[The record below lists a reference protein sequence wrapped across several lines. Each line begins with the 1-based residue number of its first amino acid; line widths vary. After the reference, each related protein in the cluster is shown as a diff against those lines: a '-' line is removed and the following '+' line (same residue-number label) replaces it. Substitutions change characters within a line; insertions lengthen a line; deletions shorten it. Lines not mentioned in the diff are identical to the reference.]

1 MIKEDY
7 MKKVLKNKVVILFYV
22 SILLFSILWFW
33 RVDKLEENTT
43 NYEEYVVMNI
53 K

>member
-1 MIKEDY
+1 ME
-7 MKKVLKNKVVILFYV
+7 KVLKNKVVILFYV
-22 SILLFSILWFW
+22 SILLFSMFWFW
-33 RVDKLEENTT
+33 RVEKLEENTA